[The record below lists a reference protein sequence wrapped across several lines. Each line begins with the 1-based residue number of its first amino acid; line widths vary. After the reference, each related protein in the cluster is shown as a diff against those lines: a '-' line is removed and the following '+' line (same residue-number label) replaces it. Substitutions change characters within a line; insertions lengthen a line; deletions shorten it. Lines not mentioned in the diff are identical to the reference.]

1 MALQWFLLCPELT
14 SLYRILLQ
22 CFLPSTWIKIKDCH
36 DGKTFTRSSLNLSDI
51 KLGVFSSIFLKLLSC
66 FDFKKVNLSG
76 ISWKD
81 RNNLKCCRICGDWK
95 HVETFTSN
103 YAQVKG
109 GCKPFGNS
117 LQTELLGGCSFLEVS
132 YIQTKINLKHGSD
145 VYFN

>member
-51 KLGVFSSIFLKLLSC
+51 YLGVFSSIFLKLLSC

-81 RNNLKCCRICGDWK
+81 RYNLKWCRICGDWR

-109 GCKPFGNS
+109 GCKPFGIPCRLNYLEAAHS
-117 LQTELLGGCSFLEVS
+117 LRYPTSRQ
-132 YIQTKINLKHGSD
+132 K
-145 VYFN
+145 